1 MNLTFWRNMFQYIL
15 LKLKVTVA
23 TNAVNETRILY
34 IRHDSMRVANPLAS
48 ISKLAKPE
56 FMGL

>member
-1 MNLTFWRNMFQYIL
+1 MFQYIL

-23 TNAVNETRILY
+23 INAVNETRILY
-34 IRHDSMRVANPLAS
+34 IGHDSMRVANPLAS
-48 ISKLAKPE
+48 ISNKLAKPE